1 MRGLASPSLEPFGRV
16 YGTVLHRIGYQIPSS
31 APAQLGL
38 RPQALSE
45 AAELPRL
52 LVRTDVDLPV
62 FGCTSW
68 QNVRWP
74 IVLKGAEPLVGQHF
88 SLAHEFKHAVD
99 HRFQHELRL
108 TGPACARRRK

>member
-1 MRGLASPSLEPFGRV
+1 
-16 YGTVLHRIGYQIPSS
+16 
-31 APAQLGL
+31 
-38 RPQALSE
+38 
-45 AAELPRL
+45 
-52 LVRTDVDLPV
+52 VRTDVDLPV

-68 QNVRWP
+68 QNGRWP